1 MESPFLIILEAP
13 SLVYNYVSLTLEEMA
28 NYFGGS
34 TGKVSLG
41 KQEKLTKGEKA
52 GTPVYWPTRP

>member
-34 TGKVSLG
+34 AGKVSLG
-41 KQEKLTKGEKA
+41 KQEKLTNGEKA
-52 GTPVYWPTRP
+52 GAPVYWPTRL